1 MSIAADAMQIFMVKG
16 IRFFIFSHPVNESPA
31 RKSRLVDHSDPNM
44 GNPTLV
50 LPAVNDANTKCITA
64 PPNKKFNFE
73 NIQEHSRFFSDRE
86 K

>member
-1 MSIAADAMQIFMVKG
+1 
-16 IRFFIFSHPVNESPA
+16 
-31 RKSRLVDHSDPNM
+31 M